1 MLVDVLAGPLSH
13 DTDGP
18 RFPGTSLEPGFAGM
32 TNRQVVGPHSHEPG
46 GETVERIAMGDSKDD
61 LLDQLSAEHAAIKE
75 RLRQLGRHLS
85 LTSAEQVE
93 YAQLRKM
100 KLHTKDRIRELES

>member
-1 MLVDVLAGPLSH
+1 
-13 DTDGP
+13 
-18 RFPGTSLEPGFAGM
+18 
-32 TNRQVVGPHSHEPG
+32 
-46 GETVERIAMGDSKDD
+46 MGASKED

-100 KLHTKDRIRELES
+100 KLATKDRIRELET

>member
-1 MLVDVLAGPLSH
+1 
-13 DTDGP
+13 
-18 RFPGTSLEPGFAGM
+18 
-32 TNRQVVGPHSHEPG
+32 
-46 GETVERIAMGDSKDD
+46 MGASNDD

-75 RLRQLGRHLS
+75 RLRQLGRHIS

-100 KLHTKDRIRELES
+100 KLATKDRIRELET